1 MAENIA
7 SGREYYDEIASLA
20 ADIVKEAEGDR
31 ETAFDRAHETVD
43 GHQWIIYTRYNA
55 QVLDHSSNESAH
67 FDNFGPLEADSY
79 SDAMA
84 KMAYAAML
92 QDLQEAIETALEE
105 YEPDSD
111 SEG

>member
-84 KMAYAAML
+84 KMN
-92 QDLQEAIETALEE
+92 QTATPRVEVC
-105 YEPDSD
+105 
-111 SEG
+111 